1 MPGGCAAAVCWLGL
15 VESDAWHG
23 EWKWIKGHKPLGT
36 KDAGPLLTRVDVG
49 RVMTWYEYRT
59 RAEQEGGRL
68 PTATELKLDG
78 ISFHDDQWTPIIPSA
93 IDKQT
98 GRKDGQRSTVE
109 NAWANIGPRKYQIE
123 FPSWGLDTDYHG
135 FRSLTYFYVRKH
147 SRVLTDSEGMTPT
160 YTNWNLE
167 YKQPNNYYQEELF
180 AIMHASG
187 ECPRSH

>member
-1 MPGGCAAAVCWLGL
+1 MDQGAQAAWYQGRWASLDPGRCGPGHDL
-15 VESDAWHG
+15 VRV
-23 EWKWIKGHKPLGT
+23 P
-36 KDAGPLLTRVDVG
+36 DAGG
-49 RVMTWYEYRT
+49 
-59 RAEQEGGRL
+59 AGGGRL

-78 ISFHDDQWTPIIPSA
+78 ISFPDDQWTPVIPSA

-147 SRVLTDSEGMTPT
+147 SRVLTDSEGMTPI
-160 YTNWNLE
+160 YTNWNLQ
-167 YKQPNNYYQEELF
+167 YKQPGNNYDQDELF